1 MRAFVFQ
8 NDRNSYE
15 SGQRCLAGSVVL
27 SVGDKTHEE
36 IRSRIVGLAKE
47 VIVGDGM
54 DSETQLG
61 PVISKEA
68 RERISALIQSAI
80 DEGATVLL
88 DGRLNNEAVLISHK
102 PCDLTK
108 LCSYPTNPVTSL
120 LMKVTQYQ
128 YVLTIYMCASF
139 LSFFSKI
146 CV

>member
-1 MRAFVFQ
+1 MQLSMSLFLKVSFW
-8 NDRNSYE
+8 
-15 SGQRCLAGSVVL
+15 LLVVL
-27 SVGDKTHEE
+27 
-36 IRSRIVGLAKE
+36 L
-47 VIVGDGM
+47 
-54 DSETQLG
+54 
-61 PVISKEA
+61 
-68 RERISALIQSAI
+68 
-80 DEGATVLL
+80 TVLL